1 MLRYIQNTLNHGIL
15 YRANN
20 DEGLIGYS
28 DSDWGGDQSDRKS
41 TTGVVFTLN
50 RGLITWELTK
60 QAIVATSTVKA
71 EYIALSQAAKE
82 ALWIK
87 QLLQEM
93 GIYHPTVLIRMDSK
107 GAMDFAANAQFS
119 KRTKH
124 IDIRHHFIRDHLE
137 KGDISLEWVPTEDMT
152 ADILTKPLDRKRFMA
167 LRDRL
172 GVYHGVEPT
181 VLSNALAN

>member
-1 MLRYIQNTLNHGIL
+1 
-15 YRANN
+15 
-20 DEGLIGYS
+20 
-28 DSDWGGDQSDRKS
+28 
-41 TTGVVFTLN
+41 
-50 RGLITWELTK
+50 
-60 QAIVATSTVKA
+60 
-71 EYIALSQAAKE
+71 
-82 ALWIK
+82 
-87 QLLQEM
+87 
-93 GIYHPTVLIRMDSK
+93 MDSK